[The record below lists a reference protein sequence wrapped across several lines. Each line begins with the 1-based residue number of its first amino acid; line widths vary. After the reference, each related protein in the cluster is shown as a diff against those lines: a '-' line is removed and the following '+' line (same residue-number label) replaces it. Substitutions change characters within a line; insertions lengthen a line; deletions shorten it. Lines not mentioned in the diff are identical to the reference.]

1 MEIKPGDAVEILNGG
16 KWEGKFLVTAFEG
29 RTPDHLVLSG
39 PNGFF
44 EIYNDSPFNVR
55 SINKEEAN

>member
-1 MEIKPGDAVEILNGG
+1 MIIKPGNKVEILEQG
-16 KWEGKFLVTAFEG
+16 KWVGSFLVTAFEG
-29 RTPDHLVLSG
+29 RTKEHLVLSG

-55 SINKEEAN
+55 LIEKG